1 MLAAAGLAGAVPM
14 PSSTDTEGV
23 VWVPPLAQ
31 VRAPV
36 AGFVRERQAAD
47 DALVAAGA
55 PLLALENDE
64 LQRRDAML
72 AAQVDEYQARY
83 VQAHAQNPVQAAIT
97 RHQWQSLLT
106 EKRAVDEQVQSQQ
119 VRSRHAGRYVSAQ
132 PEDMTGRYVQRG
144 ELLGYVLTEAETVRV
159 VVPQS
164 SLERI
169 HRSLEGVRVRLVQDA
184 GREFEARVLREVP
197 SATDELPS
205 MALSLQG
212 GGSIGVDPRK
222 SQEGRAKSAENLFVM
237 DLQLPP
243 DAPRGY
249 VGARVYVK
257 FSHEPRPI
265 ALQAYDMVRQMVLRQ
280 LKL

>member
-1 MLAAAGLAGAVPM
+1 M
-14 PSSTDTEGV
+14 
-23 VWVPPLAQ
+23 
-31 VRAPV
+31 
-36 AGFVRERQAAD
+36 
-47 DALVAAGA
+47 
-55 PLLALENDE
+55 
-64 LQRRDAML
+64 
-72 AAQVDEYQARY
+72 
-83 VQAHAQNPVQAAIT
+83 
-97 RHQWQSLLT
+97 
-106 EKRAVDEQVQSQQ
+106 
-119 VRSRHAGRYVSAQ
+119 RSRHAGRYVSAQ
-132 PEDMTGRYVQRG
+132 PEDMTAAHVQRG

-169 HRSLEGVRVRLVQDA
+169 HRSL
-184 GREFEARVLREVP
+184 GRARWKARVLREVP

-212 GGSIGVDPRK
+212 GGSIRWIRASRRK
-222 SQEGRAKSAENLFVM
+222 GGPSRRRTCSSWTCNCRRTRA
-237 DLQLPP
+237 
-243 DAPRGY
+243 RGY

>member
-1 MLAAAGLAGAVPM
+1 
-14 PSSTDTEGV
+14 
-23 VWVPPLAQ
+23 
-31 VRAPV
+31 
-36 AGFVRERQAAD
+36 
-47 DALVAAGA
+47 
-55 PLLALENDE
+55 
-64 LQRRDAML
+64 
-72 AAQVDEYQARY
+72 
-83 VQAHAQNPVQAAIT
+83 
-97 RHQWQSLLT
+97 
-106 EKRAVDEQVQSQQ
+106 
-119 VRSRHAGRYVSAQ
+119 
-132 PEDMTGRYVQRG
+132 MTGRYVQRG

-184 GREFEARVLREVP
+184 GREARVLLREVP

-243 DAPRGY
+243 DAAARLRGR
-249 VGARVYVK
+249 AR
-257 FSHEPRPI
+257 
-265 ALQAYDMVRQMVLRQ
+265 L
-280 LKL
+280 

>member
-1 MLAAAGLAGAVPM
+1 
-14 PSSTDTEGV
+14 
-23 VWVPPLAQ
+23 
-31 VRAPV
+31 
-36 AGFVRERQAAD
+36 
-47 DALVAAGA
+47 
-55 PLLALENDE
+55 
-64 LQRRDAML
+64 
-72 AAQVDEYQARY
+72 
-83 VQAHAQNPVQAAIT
+83 
-97 RHQWQSLLT
+97 
-106 EKRAVDEQVQSQQ
+106 
-119 VRSRHAGRYVSAQ
+119 
-132 PEDMTGRYVQRG
+132 MTGRYVQRG

-184 GREFEARVLREVP
+184 GREFEARVREVP

-249 VGARVYVK
+249 VRARLCEVLPRAPADRAASLRCGAPDGAAPAKTLMEETHPAALRASLRGATDRHSRIRV
-257 FSHEPRPI
+257 
-265 ALQAYDMVRQMVLRQ
+265 ALVVTVLPSCDVPLRGYD
-280 LKL
+280 